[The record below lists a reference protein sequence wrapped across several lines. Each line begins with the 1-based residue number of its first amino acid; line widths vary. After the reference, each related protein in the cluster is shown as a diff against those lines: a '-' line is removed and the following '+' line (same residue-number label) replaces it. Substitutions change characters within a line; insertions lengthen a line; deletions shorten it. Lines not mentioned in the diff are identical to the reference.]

1 MYLTKAPIKL
11 RLDQM
16 LQLLQPPLRQLT
28 LKMEISVSYTV
39 IIVLQPGT
47 LEFPIEH
54 QTQQLTWEKQ

>member
-1 MYLTKAPIKL
+1 
-11 RLDQM
+11 M

-54 QTQQLTWEKQ
+54 QTRQLTWEKQ